1 MAFEQAELRG
11 ASIATKATIARGRS
25 AITLALDAPLT
36 IEGAAALGCKEKLFT
51 TEGEIRP
58 DLFSTACFR
67 LPVEHLAVALE
78 LDGIAKRQVRAPEAQ
93 AGNITIELGQ
103 EEIRLKLALVIRG
116 SFRTQLAVLGFAME
130 VGTAPLVCRIS
141 AKTSQN
147 GLGE

>member
-1 MAFEQAELRG
+1 MVFEQAELRG
-11 ASIATKATIARGRS
+11 ASITTKATIARGRS
-25 AITLALDAPLT
+25 AITLGLDAPLT
-36 IEGAAALGCKEKLFT
+36 IEAAAALGCKEKLFT
-51 TEGEIRP
+51 TDGEIRP

-67 LPVEHLAVALE
+67 LPVERLAVALE

-93 AGNITIELGQ
+93 AGNITIELGE

-116 SFRTQLAVLGFAME
+116 PSRTQLALLGFAME